1 MVHTWIK
8 LNELGGSHCKVLS
21 QHSRNFIDL
30 RRNQTVNAMLWPF
43 SPNHC
48 ILLCAE
54 AIRLPLHGVS
64 KRHAYPY
71 MCLGW
76 KKDKGLENKP
86 CGVQLSFCP
95 CSWFKT
101 HNQKNLLILKIC
113 LILCQ
118 TATWQHQIT
127 LLFTMPGDPAIPGSW
142 TRTSWHPGRAAAAWP
157 RLPI

>member
-1 MVHTWIK
+1 MPCCDLFHQTTASCCVLK
-8 LNELGGSHCKVLS
+8 LSC
-21 QHSRNFIDL
+21 
-30 RRNQTVNAMLWPF
+30 A
-43 SPNHC
+43 SPWGLQKTC
-48 ILLCAE
+48 
-54 AIRLPLHGVS
+54 LPLHVLRL
-64 KRHAYPY
+64 K
-71 MCLGW
+71 

-86 CGVQLSFCP
+86 CDVQLSFCP

-113 LILCQ
+113 LTLCQ

-142 TRTSWHPGRAAAAWP
+142 TGTSWHPGRAAAAWP